1 MGFAEHLVSL
11 RRARGWSQEQL
22 ADYVGVSRQ
31 AVSKWESGRSTPDLD
46 KLLTL
51 SSLFGIPLDALVRG
65 EESAIAEAGP
75 ASDPGNGADV
85 PQGERVVYV
94 VRDDHWEYKSKRTL
108 FGMPLVHINCGRG
121 LRVARGIVAVG
132 NLSLGG
138 VSVGCLSAGLFSFGA
153 FSLGLL
159 LSIGAIS
166 VDCISL
172 GALAVGGVALGAC
185 ALGVYA
191 AGAAA
196 AASSVAVGAAAS
208 APVAVGVEARGLHA
222 LSGADQLTRE
232 EILAFLAQ
240 WAPGL
245 WKPLRDLLTLFL
257 S

>member
-1 MGFAEHLVSL
+1 MEFSEHLVCL

-46 KLLTL
+46 KLLAL
-51 SSLFGIPLDALVRG
+51 SGLFGISLDALVRG
-65 EESAIAEAGP
+65 EEEGPGGAGDAPDACGAQP
-75 ASDPGNGADV
+75 A
-85 PQGERVVYV
+85 QGERVVYV
-94 VRDDHWEYKSKRTL
+94 VQDDHWEYRSKRTL
-108 FGMPLVHINCGRG
+108 FGVPLVHINCGRG

-132 NLSLGG
+132 NFSLGL
-138 VSVGCLSAGLFSFGA
+138 VSVGCFSAGLFSFGA
-153 FSLGLL
+153 ISLGLL
-159 LSIGAIS
+159 LS
-166 VDCISL
+166 L
-172 GALAVGGVALGAC
+172 GGVAAGCLAFGGIAVGVVALGAC
-185 ALGVYA
+185 AVGVYA

-222 LSGADQLTRE
+222 LSGADQLTRA
-232 EILAFLAQ
+232 EIRAFLAQ

-257 S
+257 F